1 MPETPIKPALET
13 YKVENSIVPEKLD
26 QGVLGGPHADA
37 DWSKATITVK
47 VPING
52 TAQTT
57 VQEVEMDLLT
67 FAGVIIRAQGHGAVS
82 RVA

>member
-1 MPETPIKPALET
+1 MPETPIKPTLET

-26 QGVLGGPHADA
+26 VVLNGPRADA

-47 VPING
+47 VPVHG

-67 FAGVIIRAQGHGAVS
+67 FAGVVLAAQGDAAVS
-82 RVA
+82 RIA